1 MLHHSDRRAVLSR
14 GDVHIIDQFAD
25 QLEPPPPVSFCLV
38 LSLRRPEPPPAA
50 PAATTSVPAFVGS
63 TGSNSSGFSPPR
75 GSGGRVSSCPFSSSS
90 IPNRLRKSRIW
101 VRAVR
106 CIAYR

>member
-1 MLHHSDRRAVLSR
+1 MLHHPDRRAVLSR

-25 QLEPPPPVSFCLV
+25 QLEPPPPVSLHKGAW
-38 LSLRRPEPPPAA
+38 PAPSPA
-50 PAATTSVPAFVGS
+50 PRAATTSVSALIGS
-63 TGSNSSGFSPPR
+63 TSSNSSGFSPPR

-101 VRAVR
+101 VR
-106 CIAYR
+106 